1 MTRIKLCGL
10 SRPCDIEA
18 ANLLKPDYVGFVF
31 ATKSKRC
38 VTPRQA
44 GELKRLLTPGILA
57 VGVFVDEV
65 PETIAG
71 LLNAGVID
79 MAQLHGGEGESDIRR
94 LRSLTDRPIV
104 QAFRIQTAQD
114 VAAAQRTSAD
124 YLLVD
129 SGAGTGTT
137 FDWNLVSG
145 LTRPYFLAGGLDP
158 GNVAQA
164 VNRLHPF
171 AVDVSSGIE
180 SDGRKDPEK
189 MAAFVAAVRKEDRP

>member
-10 SRPCDIEA
+10 SRHCDIEA

-31 ATKSKRC
+31 APKSKRC
-38 VTPRQA
+38 VIPRQA
-44 GELKRLLTPGILA
+44 GELKRLLAPGILA

-65 PETIAG
+65 PETIAS

-79 MAQLHGGEGESDIRR
+79 MAQLHGGEGEADIRR

-114 VAAAQRTSAD
+114 VAAAQSTSAD

-129 SGAGTGTT
+129 SGAGTGTM

-145 LTRPYFLAGGLDP
+145 LARPYFLAGGLDP
-158 GNVAQA
+158 GNVAEA

>member
-18 ANLLKPDYVGFVF
+18 ANRVKPDYVGFVF
-31 ATKSKRC
+31 APKSKRC

-44 GELKRLLTPGILA
+44 GELKRLLAPGILA

-65 PETIAG
+65 PETIAS
-71 LLNAGVID
+71 LLNTGVID

-114 VAAAQRTSAD
+114 VAAAQSTSAD